1 MSTAA
6 DAAQPIAAAPSGDPR
21 GLSRLSTGRLGAI
34 LLLLIALPCFLTLP
48 WTLTAPS
55 HTGTGTRFNDQRLKP
70 SSQLQGPGMVTFQAD
85 AASPEV
91 SFFEPLG
98 TDDLGRSVFV
108 RCLMG
113 GAISLGVG
121 ICAAMLAVFIGVSW
135 GATAGYLGGRADA
148 FMMRIVDVFYGLP
161 YLLLVVMLS
170 VAVGGV
176 IDNLSDGM
184 VTLPAMLRKWWAIS
198 PAVYALLSLVIVLAG
213 CGVVAGLLWVT
224 GERFKAATGVD
235 VPDLVRFLVRL
246 LAAAMVITTLFGAV
260 WLIALMPMLHN
271 ANGEPEG
278 PLPKFLVTF
287 ITDYPL
293 VINLLT
299 LVTAIGGVSWLT
311 MARVI
316 RGQVLSLRSQP
327 FIEAAHAQGMGVA
340 RIIRVHL
347 LPNLIGPIVVYTTL
361 AVPQAILQESFLS
374 FLGIGVQEP
383 LPSWGQLASKG
394 IEELPALAMPG
405 QLAFNWWLIVFP
417 CVLLGLTLMSLNFMG
432 DALRERFD
440 PRSNKKR

>member
-1 MSTAA
+1 M
-6 DAAQPIAAAPSGDPR
+6 P
-21 GLSRLSTGRLGAI
+21 RLSTGRLGAV

-48 WTLTAPS
+48 WTLGTPS
-55 HTGTGTRFNDQRLKP
+55 HSGTGQRYNDQRLKP
-70 SSQLQGPGMVTFQAD
+70 SSQLQGPGSVSFQAD

-91 SFFEPLG
+91 TFFEPLG

-121 ICAAMLAVFIGVSW
+121 ICAALLAVFIGVSW
-135 GATAGYLGGRADA
+135 GAAAGYLGGRADA

-176 IDNLSDGM
+176 VDNLSDGF
-184 VTLPAMLRKWWAIS
+184 VTLPGVFRAWWGVS
-198 PAVYALLSLVIVLAG
+198 PAVYVLASLGIVLLL
-213 CGVVAGLLWVT
+213 CGVVAGLIWVT
-224 GERFKAATGVD
+224 GEAFKARTGLD
-235 VPDLVRFLVRL
+235 LPDLLRFCIRL
-246 LAAAMVITTLFGAV
+246 LAALLIFATLFLALWMV
-260 WLIALMPMLHN
+260 ALIPVLHN
-271 ANGEPEG
+271 AKGETQG
-278 PLPKFLVTF
+278 ALPGFLVTF

-299 LVTAIGGVSWLT
+299 LVAAIGGVSWLT

-327 FIEAAHAQGMGVA
+327 FIEAARAQGMGVA

-417 CVLLGLTLMSLNFMG
+417 CLLLGLTLMSLNFMG